1 MVEGSHIVENKLQLL
16 EVMKFII
23 NINNLIKIYCVVA
36 TKPSLLLQ
44 QTNGCWYINWMKKSG
59 GVTCDI

>member
-23 NINNLIKIYCVVA
+23 NINNLIKNIGLWP
-36 TKPSLLLQ
+36 PSLLCCFNKQMDVGTL
-44 QTNGCWYINWMKKSG
+44 IE
-59 GVTCDI
+59 